1 VSLLDAAAGNDRLT
15 QLRALRHR
23 IALELDDT
31 ASARDVASLSQRFM
45 DVLEQIADSERLTP
59 AKAGTG
65 LDEFT
70 QRRAAKA
77 RSHDDLPW

>member
-1 VSLLDAAAGNDRLT
+1 
-15 QLRALRHR
+15 
-23 IALELDDT
+23 
-31 ASARDVASLSQRFM
+31 M